1 MRYVIQCLDGE
12 GRLDLRLTHRPAHKH
27 YLASC
32 GVDIRLSGPLV
43 ADDGETMIGSLFVV
57 EVPDRAAAEAFN
69 HDDPFSIHGVWDRV
83 SIHAFLDLTG
93 R

>member
-1 MRYVIQCLDGE
+1 MRFVIQCLDGA
-12 GRLDLRLTHRPAHKH
+12 GRLPLRLEHRPAHKV
-27 YLASC
+27 YLATC

-57 EVPDRAAAEAFN
+57 EAPDRAAAEAF
-69 HDDPFSIHGVWDRV
+69 HRDDPFSIHGVWEKV
-83 SIHAFLDLTG
+83 SIHAFLDVTN